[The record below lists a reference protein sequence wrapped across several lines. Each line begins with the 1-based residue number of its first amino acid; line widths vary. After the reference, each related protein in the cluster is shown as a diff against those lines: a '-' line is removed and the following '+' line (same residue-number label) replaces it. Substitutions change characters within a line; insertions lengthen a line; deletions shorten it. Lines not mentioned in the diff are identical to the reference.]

1 MGTVADD
8 LVANIQAGHELFV
21 AQLPADEN
29 SPSARKLAAL
39 IAATEYAIEHL
50 PQTYAQEIA
59 KDHRPHLIRRRLMAA
74 IAEARQ

>member
-21 AQLPADEN
+21 AQLPPDEN

-39 IAATEYAIEHL
+39 IQNVEEAIHYLAHTAAPKTRGIKVLREAVE
-50 PQTYAQEIA
+50 EA
-59 KDHRPHLIRRRLMAA
+59 KR
-74 IAEARQ
+74 